1 MEEKKSTTQSVT
13 QPSSATISPTP
24 SQRRR
29 TRSAGLKRS
38 TKTRIFHRFNTGF
51 ATAGE
56 GVEAA
61 PTSDLC
67 CTVDDILCADS
78 PPADTDSEYPQFDDI
93 GAYAIT
99 EHTVLS
105 ETIWR
110 NEANRLFRFLENPE
124 EPAQFKNRDFFK
136 VGDEAAHKSLSALA
150 DKIFTAMSLCVLDNE
165 CITVRFSPQAS
176 SRTRLK
182 KLIMQAQ
189 VASQANDGSKRLDRE
204 AYEREQV
211 AMFDLVDYISVV
223 LSRLIT
229 QTGAGNHWQASV
241 LCALVKRVAKIKIM
255 LLDLA
260 ENADLAAK
268 EGESVLEDSRD
279 ARDVSSGMIEEEEE
293 CEEILRII
301 AAETRDGLTSFQSAQ
316 VASYCVNQSKVRS
329 GLDILMRSIIMPLRC
344 LNRSGL
350 GHATYEIAG
359 LVYETGF
366 QGFKTLLYQDR
377 ELEYSATS
385 NLDNLKAADPAFRML
400 NQTVRHMK
408 NLHQGGD
415 PSDIVR
421 GRDVRTFIEWTYSGA
436 TTGHTGDS
444 PARNDKKLESLEL
457 EYMDE
462 IITVMVPLVTT
473 DPKMVSEL
481 NSFRSIVVLSKENRD
496 PVREH
501 EDSDFAAFF
510 RMHTNTFDD
519 ERGYQSTMRL
529 KTAFDDGYF
538 ERCRLID
545 PEARNDSSSE
555 LIFDLRAKIMEHEW
569 VMDETSVVVS
579 CPRYVLSVMAVAVIL
594 GAGGLVIGFTVGDR
608 IEAVDPFQIASY
620 AWLFA
625 AFVIL
630 VCKSVLV
637 REWSWADFLR
647 SRVRCRSVSELEAV
661 TGFPGQMIIAKL
673 LHDESS
679 GGILSTRGPYNSV
692 FLRRNNEGFSIDQP
706 ISTSTMLMSGLTP
719 LKVVTPK
726 GYALVCLDSRHKTR
740 LRVIEHQADPK
751 EQYLVCEDVSRK
763 QRRAREGDGAA
774 EKLKSTKLQLFLTRD
789 VKWKRVLGIYDAENV
804 VFV

>member
-1 MEEKKSTTQSVT
+1 MEKKSTTTQSIT
-13 QPSSATISPTP
+13 QPSSATISPTS
-24 SQRRR
+24 SQGRG
-29 TRSAGLKRS
+29 TRLAGLKRN
-38 TKTRIFHRFNTGF
+38 TKTRIFHRVNPGF
-51 ATAGE
+51 APAGE
-56 GVEAA
+56 DVQAA
-61 PTSDLC
+61 PTPDLC

-110 NEANRLFRFLENPE
+110 NEANRLFQFLENPE

-136 VGDEAAHKSLSALA
+136 VGDEAGHKALSALG

-189 VASQANDGSKRLDRE
+189 VASHANDGSKPLDRE
-204 AYEREQV
+204 AYEREQI

-223 LSRLIT
+223 LARLIT

-316 VASYCVNQSKVRS
+316 VASYCVNQSK
-329 GLDILMRSIIMPLRC
+329 
-344 LNRSGL
+344 
-350 GHATYEIAG
+350 
-359 LVYETGF
+359 
-366 QGFKTLLYQDR
+366 TLLYQDR

-385 NLDNLKAADPAFRML
+385 NLDNLKVADPAFRML

-408 NLHQGGD
+408 RLHQGGD
-415 PSDIVR
+415 PSNLVR
-421 GRDVRTFIEWTYSGA
+421 GRDVRTFIEWTYSGTA
-436 TTGHTGDS
+436 TGHAGDS
-444 PARNDKKLESLEL
+444 SVCYDKKLESLEL

-510 RMHTNTFDD
+510 RMYTDTFDD
-519 ERGYQSTMRL
+519 EIGYQNTLRL
-529 KTAFDDGYF
+529 KKAFDNGYF

-555 LIFDLRAKIMEHEW
+555 HIFDLRAKIMEHEW
-569 VMDETSVVVS
+569 VMDETSVVVR
-579 CPRYVLSVMAVAVIL
+579 CPRYVLSVMAVAVML

-647 SRVRCRSVSELEAV
+647 CRVRCRSVSELEAV

-726 GYALVCLDSRHKTR
+726 GYALVCMDSRHKTR
-740 LRVIEHQADPK
+740 LRVIEHQADPR